1 MMKKFLF
8 FVCSIVFSVSLL
20 NAQSITTNSN
30 VPLES
35 LIGDTL
41 VNGCIQV
48 SNITANNGA
57 KGYFRKGDS
66 QFPFNSGII
75 LATGSISNAQGPNS
89 SGSAGNSVG
98 SGSDPDLQAL
108 IPSYTINDA
117 SVIQFDFIPAEN
129 VVTFRYIFGSEEFPE
144 YANTSFNDVFGFFLS
159 GPGINGPY
167 SNNAINIALLPNN
180 QPVTINN
187 VHNFNY
193 YTAYPTSASNS
204 PGSYYG
210 AVQYDG
216 NTIVLTATA
225 TVVACETYHIKLAIG
240 DAGDSNYDSG
250 VFIEAGSFISGES
263 ITISN
268 IAQVGSE
275 ADLWEG
281 CTNYYVVSREEG
293 SDAQQDLL
301 ISVGIAPNSTAT
313 EGVDFSPF
321 PTTVFIP
328 AGQMTDT
335 IWYTAY
341 NDGIEEGH
349 ETIIV
354 MFYTACPCGNYS
366 TAIYD
371 TIWIYDAEFIK
382 GGIQDIT
389 THYCGQDPPATITL
403 VGECN
408 IDPHVGYYWST
419 GATTNSI
426 QITPQPGATTYYVTM
441 VDQCGNQVYDSIT
454 IRISDLRINS
464 YDVTEPSCFN
474 ACNGT
479 ITLNVSSEFQPIHY
493 RYVHSLYQYIPDSVR
508 TSYSSTFTGLCPGTY
523 KITATDNIGCF
534 QRFEIA
540 IPNPPSIELAYGILE
555 PDQEYCERPESISF
569 TAESNQNN
577 PQFLWSNNQTG
588 ATMTLQNP
596 PVGEHTYWVKM
607 FDGCGNFKQDFVT
620 VKISDIT
627 IQTQSVMDM
636 GTCNGSAA
644 AFASNGF
651 YPYNYYWYQPIN
663 GFGNMFTNLCAGTY
677 QVLVTDA
684 INCQRTTTVDVPL
697 YNNNSVNQTLHDN
710 IFTVFPN
717 PTNGSFILN
726 FKENN
731 PNEIIVKITDIKG
744 NLIFESQLLSNQTT
758 FDNFVPGVYF
768 ISLYKNDGIYAIQKL
783 VVTE

>member
-216 NTIVLTATA
+216 NTIILTATA

-240 DAGDSNYDSG
+240 DAGDSAYDSG

-275 ADLWEG
+275 SDLWEG

-426 QITPQPGATTYYVTM
+426 QITP
-441 VDQCGNQVYDSIT
+441 
-454 IRISDLRINS
+454 
-464 YDVTEPSCFN
+464 
-474 ACNGT
+474 
-479 ITLNVSSEFQPIHY
+479 
-493 RYVHSLYQYIPDSVR
+493 
-508 TSYSSTFTGLCPGTY
+508 
-523 KITATDNIGCF
+523 
-534 QRFEIA
+534 
-540 IPNPPSIELAYGILE
+540 
-555 PDQEYCERPESISF
+555 
-569 TAESNQNN
+569 
-577 PQFLWSNNQTG
+577 
-588 ATMTLQNP
+588 
-596 PVGEHTYWVKM
+596 
-607 FDGCGNFKQDFVT
+607 
-620 VKISDIT
+620 
-627 IQTQSVMDM
+627 
-636 GTCNGSAA
+636 
-644 AFASNGF
+644 
-651 YPYNYYWYQPIN
+651 
-663 GFGNMFTNLCAGTY
+663 
-677 QVLVTDA
+677 
-684 INCQRTTTVDVPL
+684 
-697 YNNNSVNQTLHDN
+697 
-710 IFTVFPN
+710 
-717 PTNGSFILN
+717 
-726 FKENN
+726 
-731 PNEIIVKITDIKG
+731 
-744 NLIFESQLLSNQTT
+744 
-758 FDNFVPGVYF
+758 
-768 ISLYKNDGIYAIQKL
+768 
-783 VVTE
+783 